1 MIWIGW
7 ILFLMW
13 LGSVKGVAPM
23 IHNRH
28 LERLTGTEAPEGG
41 FPLVSVVVP
50 ARDEEAD
57 IEQCLRS
64 ILASDYPRLEIIAV
78 NDRSAD
84 QTENII
90 DRVAEQ
96 DSRVQPVHIETLPD
110 GWLGKNHALQ
120 TGADKAQGEF
130 LLFTDGD
137 IIFEPDCLKR
147 AVNFMRE
154 SGVGHLAL
162 IPGGLEGGALET
174 TFKTFF
180 LFGYLLFIK
189 NMEPI
194 ADGQYSYFGFGAF
207 NMVSRKGYQDIGGHA
222 SFKMDVVDDL
232 ILGKRFKDTGYRQ
245 ELLFARDSLSLHWY
259 QGIPACIKGLEKNM
273 FASFEY
279 SWGKTAFGLF
289 SFFYLYLLGYVGLFI
304 FPDPSSYG
312 FMASLLLMHGLF
324 AYLGVRYGVR
334 WWYHIFVP
342 VVVILEVYTIL
353 RSCWKTWRQGGIYW
367 RDTFYSLDTLKRER
381 LPHSARF
388 IGSIYL
394 LSLRPC
400 TRLDRDKLQFIQTR
414 TAHS

>member
-7 ILFLMW
+7 ILFFMW

-23 IHNRH
+23 IRDRH
-28 LERLTGTEAPEGG
+28 LERLVGTEAPEGG

-64 ILASDYPRLEIIAV
+64 ILASDYPHLELIVV
-78 NDRSAD
+78 NDRSVD
-84 QTENII
+84 QTGSII
-90 DRVAEQ
+90 DRIAEQ
-96 DSRVQPVHIETLPD
+96 DSRVHPVHIKILPE

-120 TGADKAQGEF
+120 TGSDQAKGEY

-162 IPGGLEGGALET
+162 IPGGLEGGAVET

-189 NMEPI
+189 NLEPI
-194 ADGQYSYFGFGAF
+194 ADGQFSYFGFGAF
-207 NMVSRKGYQDIGGHA
+207 NMVTRKRYLAIGGHA

-232 ILGKRFKDTGYRQ
+232 ILGKRFKDCGYRQ
-245 ELLFARDSLSLHWY
+245 ELLFAKDSLSLHWY

-279 SWGKTAFGLF
+279 SWVKTGFGLL
-289 SFFYLYLLGYVGLFI
+289 SFFWFYLLVYLGLFM
-304 FPDPSSYG
+304 FPDSTSYG
-312 FMASLLLMHGLF
+312 FIASMFLMHGLF
-324 AYLGVRYGVR
+324 AYLGVNYGVK

-342 VVVILEVYTIL
+342 LAVILEIYAIV

-367 RDTFYSLDTLKRER
+367 RDTFYSIDTLKRER
-381 LPHSARF
+381 
-388 IGSIYL
+388 Y
-394 LSLRPC
+394 
-400 TRLDRDKLQFIQTR
+400 R
-414 TAHS
+414 TSKER

>member
-7 ILFLMW
+7 ILFFMW
-13 LGSVKGVAPM
+13 LGSVKSVAPM
-23 IHNRH
+23 IRDRH
-28 LERLTGTEAPEGG
+28 LERLAGTEEPEGG

-64 ILASDYPRLEIIAV
+64 LLASDYPRLELIAV

-84 QTENII
+84 QTGSII
-90 DRVAEQ
+90 NRIADQ

-120 TGADKAQGEF
+120 TGADMAQGEY

-137 IIFEPDCLKR
+137 IVFAPDCLKR
-147 AVNFMRE
+147 AVSFMRE
-154 SGVGHLAL
+154 SKVDHLAL
-162 IPGGLEGGALET
+162 IPGGLEGGAMET

-180 LFGYLLFIK
+180 LFGYIQFIK
-189 NMEPI
+189 NLEPI

-207 NMVSRKGYQDIGGHA
+207 NMVIRKSYEAISGHA

-232 ILGKRFKDTGYRQ
+232 ILGKRFKDTGHRQ
-245 ELLFARDSLSLHWY
+245 ELLFARKSLSLHWY

-289 SFFYLYLLGYVGLFI
+289 MFFFFYLLGYLGLFLL
-304 FPDPSSYG
+304 PSPSAYG
-312 FMASLLLMHGLF
+312 FLAALIMMHGLF
-324 AYLGVRYGVR
+324 AYLGTKYGVR
-334 WWYHIFVP
+334 WWHHMFVP
-342 VVVILEVYTIL
+342 LAVVLEMYAVL
-353 RSCWKTWRQGGIYW
+353 LSCWKTWRQGGVTW

-381 LPHSARF
+381 
-388 IGSIYL
+388 Y
-394 LSLRPC
+394 
-400 TRLDRDKLQFIQTR
+400 R
-414 TAHS
+414 TSTDS